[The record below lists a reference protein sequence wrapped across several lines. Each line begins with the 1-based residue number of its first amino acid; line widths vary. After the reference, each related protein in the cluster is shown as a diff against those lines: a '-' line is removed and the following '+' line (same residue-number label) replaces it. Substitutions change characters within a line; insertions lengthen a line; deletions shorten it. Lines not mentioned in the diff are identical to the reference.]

1 MPWKTD
7 DVKHKTKKAKS
18 AKAKRQWTHVANSA
32 LKSGDSEA
40 TAIKKA
46 NSVIKKR
53 RGIRSSKK

>member
-1 MPWKTD
+1 MPWKTG
-7 DVKHKTKKAKS
+7 DVTHKTKKAKS

>member
-53 RGIRSSKK
+53 RGSRSSKK